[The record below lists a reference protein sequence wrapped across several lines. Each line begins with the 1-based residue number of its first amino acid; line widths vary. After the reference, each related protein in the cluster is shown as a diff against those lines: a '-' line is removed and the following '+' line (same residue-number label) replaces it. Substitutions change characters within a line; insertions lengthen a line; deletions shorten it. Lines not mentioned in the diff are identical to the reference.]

1 MAACYNVSMS
11 YLVKGIRK
19 VVFGTLG
26 MLVLAIGLILLVLPG
41 PGLLVCVL
49 GLFILSLEFDWAKVH
64 KERLTAKLGKVIN
77 DYKDKLND
85 KT

>member
-1 MAACYNVSMS
+1 MS